1 MKQNKLYWAT
11 TIILAL
17 WLIGDGL
24 AGVLQVESG
33 KAAFVMLGYPTYL
46 LIINGT
52 AKVIAG
58 IAILQSKYVTLKEWA
73 YAGYTVNCIGAS
85 ASWWFATGDIFFT
98 LLPFLFLGFTF
109 VTYRLWKKQLDA
121 VPTA

>member
-33 KAAFVMLGYPTYL
+33 KAAFVMLGYPAYL

-73 YAGYTVNCIGAS
+73 YAGYTINCIGAS
-85 ASWWFATGDIFFT
+85 ASWWFAEQNVLFSFF
-98 LLPFLFLGFTF
+98 PFVFLAFTF
-109 VTYRLWKKQLDA
+109 ANYRLWKKQLSA
-121 VPTA
+121 VATA